1 MTPAEAARF
10 MFIALW
16 TEEIRIMQSGTSVVV
31 WIYDEAAKLILGLDR
46 PEEEESRWAILGT
59 VDREQEGV
67 GIWLAIVRLEERRGN
82 IVTKVWMIQPEVCLI
97 RWDFII
103 TAQRLEGETGERKI
117 EGFQPLTE

>member
-1 MTPAEAARF
+1 
-10 MFIALW
+10 
-16 TEEIRIMQSGTSVVV
+16 MQSGTSVVV
-31 WIYDEAAKLILGLDR
+31 WIYDEAARLILGLDR
-46 PEEEESRWAILGT
+46 LEEEEEESRWAILGT

-82 IVTKVWMIQPEVCLI
+82 IVTKVWTIQPEVCLI